1 MNIRKQLMFLYRYV
15 MTPYRWR
22 KWLNTQVLSAC
33 AVVLAASLVFLAA
46 MLWTAP
52 FSVHGANAAHVAA
65 ATPLP
70 AQTLA
75 LTLTANPSTGPTR
88 TPFPPEYL
96 NNSQETIGITF
107 AGAVLVLIVVIGV
120 IVFMPKHPEK

>member
-52 FSVHGANAAHVAA
+52 FSVHGANATTGAA

-70 AQTLA
+70 TQTLV
-75 LTLTANPSTGPTR
+75 LTLTANPSAGPTR